1 MMGEYDKE
9 YIFDIDQYLIDN
21 YPKMT
26 AAVRRT
32 ICALSLESLDS
43 MDLEN
48 IVDDVISDYA
58 KRKLELGKIVEEDE
72 DDDE

>member
-1 MMGEYDKE
+1 MPMMAEYDKE
-9 YIFDIDQYLIDN
+9 YIFNIDQYLIDN
-21 YPKMT
+21 YPKMNAT
-26 AAVRRT
+26 VRRT
-32 ICALSLESLDS
+32 ICALALDSLDS

-58 KRKLELGKIVEEDE
+58 KRKLELGKIVE